1 MLDHSQVLWI
11 MPVES
16 SEDSPFVQ
24 YHHFQSSHHRHHFLP
39 CYTDDVRLVSGP
51 DDLCLSSTAEHIAA
65 SAAAALSL
73 DSNENLISTH
83 SPPLINLSPNLSP
96 SSESCVSPFYDFRE
110 TTRRRSVQDQHIS
123 GQPMQ
128 HSPQLISGYITTEDS
143 GRKTESPARKRRKIG
158 ASLQD
163 LAISS
168 SPTPYVTRSITEP
181 CLEVRGDRRRTL
193 PARRAS
199 GERAQTPRPRR
210 SQTSRR
216 CARDRAP
223 TSTTTATS
231 DDRQVFQPLNPSHL
245 HVAASPA
252 FLARQIHPAMLSA
265 QHPPSVLDHME
276 QVPMPGPVPVG
287 PYVPVCATA
296 SPHHLGMCAPV
307 PQIHMAGSA
316 AVPSWSLTGLP
327 VRLQSCTL
335 PHCTLPHPIPQYLLS
350 SHAPH
355 QPPPPPQAHL
365 PLPPH
370 YAGLHHQHQLYHH
383 QHQRHVQRTQ
393 EDDVRSVLTEQRG
406 AGIYPLHPGFHHHHH
421 HENAASA
428 VASTH
433 PSLSGHP
440 HSLSHQISPPQQIML
455 QEPAV
460 HPTAPDFYT
469 YYARRPGTR
478 RVRIQQQHYSPGFL
492 LQFLAMLGSPPVP
505 PYGRDLDSPEEVEN
519 YEALLSL
526 AERLGEA
533 KQKGLS
539 KSDIEQ
545 LPAYRF
551 SIEAARSESDQ
562 TSCVVCMCDFEA
574 KQLLRV
580 LPCSHEFH
588 AKCVD
593 KWLKTNRTCP
603 ICRQDATDTSC
614 CTE

>member
-1 MLDHSQVLWI
+1 Q
-11 MPVES
+11 
-16 SEDSPFVQ
+16 F
-24 YHHFQSSHHRHHFLP
+24 
-39 CYTDDVRLVSGP
+39 
-51 DDLCLSSTAEHIAA
+51 
-65 SAAAALSL
+65 
-73 DSNENLISTH
+73 
-83 SPPLINLSPNLSP
+83 
-96 SSESCVSPFYDFRE
+96 
-110 TTRRRSVQDQHIS
+110 IS

-128 HSPQLISGYITTEDS
+128 HSPQLISGYITSEDS

-163 LAISS
+163 LTISN
-168 SPTPYVTRSITEP
+168 SPTPYVTRSVTEP
-181 CLEVRGDRRRTL
+181 CLEVRHDRRRTL

-199 GERAQTPRPRR
+199 GERAQAPRPRR
-210 SQTSRR
+210 SQTTRR

-231 DDRQVFQPLNPSHL
+231 EDRQVFQPLTPSHL

-252 FLARQIHPAMLSA
+252 FLARQIHPAMLSH

-276 QVPMPGPVPVG
+276 QAPMAGPVPVG

-296 SPHHLGMCAPV
+296 SPHPLGMCAPM
-307 PQIHMAGSA
+307 PQIHMGGSA
-316 AVPSWSLTGLP
+316 ALPSWSLTGLP
-327 VRLQSCTL
+327 VRLQTCTL

-370 YAGLHHQHQLYHH
+370 FPGLHHQHQLYHH
-383 QHQRHVQRTQ
+383 HHQQQQQQQQQQQHQRHVHRPQD
-393 EDDVRSVLTEQRG
+393 EDIRSVLTEQRG
-406 AGIYPLHPGFHHHHH
+406 AGIYPIHPGFHHHQHH
-421 HENAASA
+421 HDPPG

-433 PSLSGHP
+433 PSHGGHP
-440 HSLSHQISPPQQIML
+440 HGLSHQMSSPQQIML

-460 HPTAPDFYT
+460 HPTAPDFYGSLSG
-469 YYARRPGTR
+469 YYSRRSNTR
-478 RVRIQQQHYSPGFL
+478 SRVRIQQQHYSPGFL
-492 LQFLAMLGSPPVP
+492 LQFFRAMLGSPPVP
-505 PYGRDLDSPEEVEN
+505 HYGRDLDSPEEVEN

-533 KQKGLS
+533 KQKGLT

-551 SIEAARSESDQ
+551 STEAARSESDQ